1 MDNPLV
7 TEAPSIRFY
16 AGMPLTT
23 PDRYNLGTLCAID
36 YVPRELS
43 KSHRQ
48 LLQDLSQAVADEM
61 ELLIALRDTL
71 KTRDLAAKTNAV
83 KEEFI
88 SNVTHVLRT
97 PWTFIRGSLGLINA
111 GGMVDVPEVFKEP
124 LEIVDSNT
132 TALLGLRNELLAA
145 QKLNSGY
152 IEYDCKPLVIGDLIK
167 EVCENIGGIADEL
180 KIQIFFDTDLK
191 TSIIADVGRIKK

>member
-23 PDRYNLGTLCAID
+23 PDQYNLGTLCAID

-61 ELLIALRDTL
+61 ELLIALCNTL

-97 PWTFIRGSLGLINA
+97 PSTFIRGPLGTVNA
-111 GGMVDVPEVFKEP
+111 GGMGDVPEAFKDP
-124 LEIVDSNT
+124 LK
-132 TALLGLRNELLAA
+132 LLT
-145 QKLNSGY
+145 
-152 IEYDCKPLVIGDLIK
+152 VIQRLY
-167 EVCENIGGIADEL
+167 
-180 KIQIFFDTDLK
+180 
-191 TSIIADVGRIKK
+191 